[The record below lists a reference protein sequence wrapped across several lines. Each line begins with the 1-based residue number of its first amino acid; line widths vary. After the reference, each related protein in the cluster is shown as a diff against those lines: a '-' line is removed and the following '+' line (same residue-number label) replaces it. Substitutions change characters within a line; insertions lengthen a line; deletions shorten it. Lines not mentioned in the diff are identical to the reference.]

1 LFFVDRWR
9 KLGSSQVFASMTQSQ
24 HTPTRRR
31 QLAERDAIDIWIA
44 RWLRLP
50 RKHLLQR
57 YDCDPRRL
65 YEIWEEVRF
74 AGSRAKALLEFH
86 ARFPGLTDRV
96 DYGPHR
102 RIPRKLAEDLQLRLF
117 D

>member
-1 LFFVDRWR
+1 LFFVNQWR
-9 KLGSSQVFASMTQSQ
+9 MVQSSQVFASMSQSEGAP
-24 HTPTRRR
+24 TPRRR
-31 QLAERDAIDIWIA
+31 LVERDAIDIWIA

-50 RKHLLQR
+50 RKHLIQR

-65 YEIWEEVRF
+65 YEIWEEARF
-74 AGSRAKALLEFH
+74 PGSRAKAFVEFI

-96 DYGPHR
+96 DFGPHR
-102 RIPRKLAEDLQLRLF
+102 RIPRRAAEDLQLRLF

>member
-1 LFFVDRWR
+1 MFFIDRWPMVQ
-9 KLGSSQVFASMTQSQ
+9 SSQEFASIARSQ
-24 HTPTRRR
+24 HTPARRR
-31 QLAERDAIDIWIA
+31 RLAERDAIDIWIA

-65 YEIWEEVRF
+65 YEIWEEARF
-74 AGSRAKALLEFH
+74 AGSRAKAMVEFH

-96 DYGPHR
+96 DYGPHQ